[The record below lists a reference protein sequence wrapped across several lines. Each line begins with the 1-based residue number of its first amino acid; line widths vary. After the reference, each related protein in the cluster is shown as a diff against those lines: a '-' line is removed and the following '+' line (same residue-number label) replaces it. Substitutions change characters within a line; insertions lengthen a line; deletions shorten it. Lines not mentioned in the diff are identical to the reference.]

1 MGTIIRINQCWES
14 ERRRRSK
21 DFWVGF
27 PFQEPAND
35 ISPFSKKQPA
45 LFVFFSFLQALTKQ
59 GTSLLIGREV
69 SLHVRWLADF
79 IVCLFF
85 RLKGRKT
92 PSTSMPT
99 SLSVVTSIKFKS
111 IPRQYVFCQIVGL
124 LCDEAKTTPLVNLPK
139 SSLVNLQSNWQSLKN
154 KAIAFCRSQSSFH
167 FASCQILFGLDK
179 WETIDNKAWL
189 VDSFI
194 LLGCQFGTGLSW
206 ERENVLKRRHL
217 IGSSSP
223 SFAAPPKCLAL
234 VPFSLLYLKSSV
246 LNCLNWDHSVENHV
260 DQGIVKVF
268 FFHFFRSSRQSS
280 PSCCSL
286 SSSWFFKISR
296 VVLPMTVEEVC
307 EFTWEGPFSL
317 LLAASLTLLWLC
329 LLSWVLVQ
337 RSPAVH
343 CGAFQQGAEQWRFRC
358 GGP

>member
-1 MGTIIRINQCWES
+1 MKIMRIIQINQCWES

-59 GTSLLIGREV
+59 GTSLLIGREI

-99 SLSVVTSIKFKS
+99 SLSVVTSLKFKS

-139 SSLVNLQSNWQSLKN
+139 SSLVNLQSNWQFLKN

-179 WETIDNKAWL
+179 WETTDNKTWL
-189 VDSFI
+189 IHSF
-194 LLGCQFGTGLSW
+194 LGCQFGTGLI
-206 ERENVLKRRHL
+206 ERERTCWNEDIL
-217 IGSSSP
+217 
-223 SFAAPPKCLAL
+223 L
-234 VPFSLLYLKSSV
+234 VPRLLPLQLPPIASPLFPSPCCIWSLLCSTA
-246 LNCLNWDHSVENHV
+246 WI
-260 DQGIVKVF
+260 GI
-268 FFHFFRSSRQSS
+268 
-280 PSCCSL
+280 
-286 SSSWFFKISR
+286 I
-296 VVLPMTVEEVC
+296 
-307 EFTWEGPFSL
+307 L
-317 LLAASLTLLWLC
+317 LRIILIK
-329 LLSWVLVQ
+329 
-337 RSPAVH
+337 
-343 CGAFQQGAEQWRFRC
+343 E
-358 GGP
+358 